1 VIEGQQ
7 LTVEIEQDGEW
18 VPVSGIASIEIAAA
32 PDALAERLAE
42 VQTTLRR
49 FVEALAPVAR
59 AYGEQLAQLGAALQR
74 AGLLDEHAKPV
85 RRRDRPAWQSPYGPP
100 QRRR

>member
-1 VIEGQQ
+1 MIEGRQ
-7 LTVEIEQDGEW
+7 LTVEIEQHGEW
-18 VPVSGIASIEIAAA
+18 VPVPGIASIEISGDT
-32 PDALAERLAE
+32 DALAERLAE

-59 AYGEQLAQLGAALQR
+59 AYGERLAELGAALR
-74 AGLLDEHAKPV
+74 AAGLLDENARPV

-100 QRRR
+100 RRR